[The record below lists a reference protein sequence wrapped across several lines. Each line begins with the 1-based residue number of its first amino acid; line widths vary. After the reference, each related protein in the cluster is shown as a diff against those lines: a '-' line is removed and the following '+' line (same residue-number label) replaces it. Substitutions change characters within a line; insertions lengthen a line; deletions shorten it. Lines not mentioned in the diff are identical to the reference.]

1 MSCSCGVN
9 RKNLSATQNI
19 CNNVLGTYSSR
30 CKCLQGGTSCGSNCR
45 CKGCSNP
52 CGKRPKVITT
62 EGAPRKRGKF
72 SFQGTAQQSSSEFL
86 TSRGE
91 ELRESSMTDAEY
103 FVLEELL
110 LRQETTDNEEIAID
124 RLLKSYNFVQSLCTT
139 CAGKRT
145 KTKAKIKRRYKE
157 SSCCPQT

>member
-1 MSCSCGVN
+1 
-9 RKNLSATQNI
+9 
-19 CNNVLGTYSSR
+19 
-30 CKCLQGGTSCGSNCR
+30 
-45 CKGCSNP
+45 
-52 CGKRPKVITT
+52 
-62 EGAPRKRGKF
+62 
-72 SFQGTAQQSSSEFL
+72 
-86 TSRGE
+86 
-91 ELRESSMTDAEY
+91 MTDAEY